1 MKCGH
6 CGAADTGGTAV
17 CAHCGAAVAGP
28 RPQPPP
34 SRAGVYLMG
43 EHGWTEI
50 SAGTA
55 GRRAGPGRLARR
67 YQVAGGLGLAAFVA
81 VIWVIGM
88 AALAPPSTGRL
99 TIGQLQPGDCVTGA
113 DLRLGGGGS
122 WPYQVTAVSCTRMHL
137 AEVFFAGN
145 GWPGSS
151 TVYPG
156 DNAIANQG
164 WARCLT
170 AFRAYDGTGY
180 ANSAL
185 AIDYVVPSAGADWA
199 SGDRLL
205 VCLAYTPRV
214 PVNYSVRGRDL

>member
-1 MKCGH
+1 MKCGE

-17 CAHCGAAVAGP
+17 CARCGAPAGGP
-28 RPQPPP
+28 RAQPSA

-43 EHGWTEI
+43 EHGWTDI

-55 GRRAGPGRLARR
+55 GGRAGPGSLTRR
-67 YQVAGGLGLAAFVA
+67 YQVAGGLGLAVFVA

-88 AALAPPSTGRL
+88 VALTPPSTGRL
-99 TIGQLQPGDCVTGA
+99 TIDQLRPGDCVTGA
-113 DLRLGGGGS
+113 DLGLGGGGV
-122 WPYQVTAVSCTRMHL
+122 WPYRVTAVPCTRRHL

-145 GWPGSS
+145 GWPESL
-151 TVYPG
+151 TAYPG
-156 DNAIANQG
+156 DRVIASRG

-170 AFRAYDGTGY
+170 AFRAYDGTGH

-185 AIDYVVPSAGADWA
+185 AIDYVVPSRGADWA

-205 VCLAYTPRV
+205 VCVAYAPGV